1 MQQVRWM
8 LFAGGATF
16 EKWPEPRRH
25 CEYSSFQLEF
35 FDESHFLSCFQLVE
49 AKELYKATHES
60 TFNLDHAWGILKDT
74 PKWQAT
80 QTEFDLKQKKPK
92 VPKQPITPIKT
103 SSAPPTDKVQASSP

>member
-1 MQQVRWM
+1 MQQVWWM

-16 EKWPEPRRH
+16 EKWPEPQRH

-60 TFNLDHAWGILKDT
+60 AFNLEHAWEILKDAPKYLSGYPNGDQLETKKSKATKGNIHPRQNKQCHIYRQT
-74 PKWQAT
+74 PT
-80 QTEFDLKQKKPK
+80 F
-92 VPKQPITPIKT
+92 
-103 SSAPPTDKVQASSP
+103 